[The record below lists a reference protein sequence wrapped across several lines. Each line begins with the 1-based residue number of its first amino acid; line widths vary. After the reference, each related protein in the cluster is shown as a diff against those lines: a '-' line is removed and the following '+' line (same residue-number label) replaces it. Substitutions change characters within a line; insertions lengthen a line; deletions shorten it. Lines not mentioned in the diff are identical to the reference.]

1 LRGPSKPWQDD
12 FSAADGAL
20 FIHRCLAKESSM
32 MSRFNNQLLSL
43 ACGLALAASANLALA
58 DPAGLAYDKKP
69 YRFAT
74 PEQASAGN
82 GGVIASHVVESADAD
97 WLRLNFTD
105 VQLQPGSKIRITS
118 MLDGAQQHLNAETI
132 QQWRHTS
139 AYFNGSAVRVELI
152 AAPGSVGN
160 RFGIKSLMAGKTM
173 PQTESQC
180 GAVDNRVASSADNRG
195 RLLDVGC
202 TANLM
207 APGCF
212 TTAGHCMSTAS
223 LLDVVEFQVPPSTS
237 GGALRHP
244 APSDQYVPTSNREFR
259 DGGVGNDWGVFTVF
273 ANTETGLT
281 PLQAQGPGL
290 DLATSLPAKGSTVEI
305 TGYGVDSGSANQTQ
319 QVSTGPI
326 KKVITSSTRLTYK
339 SDTEGGNS
347 GSAVLSGANMVAI
360 HTNGGCSTSGT
371 GSNSGTLYTNS
382 AFQAAYGRVCGVNR

>member
-1 LRGPSKPWQDD
+1 
-12 FSAADGAL
+12 
-20 FIHRCLAKESSM
+20 M
-32 MSRFNNQLLSL
+32 TNRFNKQLLSL
-43 ACGLALAASANLALA
+43 ACGLALAAGTTMALA

-74 PEQASAGN
+74 PEQAAGN
-82 GGVIASHVVESADAD
+82 GGVIASHLVESANAD
-97 WLRLNFTD
+97 WLRLNFTN
-105 VQLQPGSKIRITS
+105 VQLQPGSRIRITS

-132 QQWRHTS
+132 RQWRNTS
-139 AYFNGSAVRVELI
+139 AYFNGPAVRVELI

-180 GAVDNRVASSADNRG
+180 GSADNRVASSADNRG
-195 RLLDVGC
+195 RLLGIGC

-207 APGCF
+207 QDGCF

-223 LLDVVEFQVPPSTS
+223 QVDVVEVNVPESTS
-237 GGALRHP
+237 NGSLRHP
-244 APSDQYVPTSNREFR
+244 PPADQYVPTNNREFR
-259 DGGVGNDWGVFTVF
+259 DGGTGNDWGVFTVF
-273 ANTETGLT
+273 ANSETGLT

-305 TGYGVDSGSANQTQ
+305 TGYGVDAGSANQTQ

-326 KKVITSSTRLTYK
+326 KKVIKSSTRLTYRA
-339 SDTEGGNS
+339 DTEGGNS

-360 HTNGGCSTSGT
+360 HTHGGCSTISG
-371 GSNSGTLYTNS
+371 GSNSGTLYTNN
-382 AFQAAYGRVCGVNR
+382 AFKAAYGRVCGTSR

>member
-1 LRGPSKPWQDD
+1 M
-12 FSAADGAL
+12 F
-20 FIHRCLAKESSM
+20 M
-32 MSRFNNQLLSL
+32 TNRFNKRLLSL
-43 ACGLALAASANLALA
+43 ACGLALCASATMALA

-74 PEQASAGN
+74 PEQAAAGN
-82 GGVIASHVVESADAD
+82 GGVIASHLVESANAD
-97 WLRLNFTD
+97 WLRLNFAD

-139 AYFNGSAVRVELI
+139 AYFNGPAVRVELI

-180 GAVDNRVASSADNRG
+180 GTADNRVASSADNRG
-195 RLLDVGC
+195 RLLDIGC

-207 APGCF
+207 QEGCF

-223 LLDVVEFQVPPSTS
+223 LVDVVEFQVPASTS
-237 GGALRHP
+237 SGSLRHP
-244 APSDQYVPTSNREFR
+244 PPADQYVPTSNREFN
-259 DGGVGNDWGVFTVF
+259 DGGLGNDWGVFTVF
-273 ANTETGLT
+273 ANSETGLT

-319 QVSTGPI
+319 QVSSGPI
-326 KKVITSSTRLTYK
+326 KKVIKASTRLTYRA
-339 SDTEGGNS
+339 DTEGGNS

-360 HTNGGCSTSGT
+360 HTNAGCSTSG
-371 GSNSGTLYTNS
+371 GANSGTLYTNS
-382 AFQAAYGRVCGVNR
+382 AFKAAYGRVCGANR